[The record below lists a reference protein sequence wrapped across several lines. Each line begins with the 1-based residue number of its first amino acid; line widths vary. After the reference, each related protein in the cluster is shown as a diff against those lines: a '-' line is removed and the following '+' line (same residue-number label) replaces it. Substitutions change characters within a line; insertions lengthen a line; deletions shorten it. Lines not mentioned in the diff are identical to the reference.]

1 MGERNEFVGT
11 QVKQFSSVF
20 SFLLLIQYII
30 STNAN
35 EMWSLQGAQNY
46 SLRSVLQDLEWVGK
60 RVGVMAD
67 PETVEELQVC
77 PWVCEHDGGSPRWWF
92 IGKVC
97 WVALLKLEMWPNCS
111 TIWPSCVNF
120 LQLSPLPGN
129 ISIFFE
135 QQRGFPGGSD
145 GTESACS
152 AGDPGSI
159 PGWEDALEKEMAICS
174 SSLAWRT
181 PSTEKLGSWLH
192 STESQRT
199 GRNWATRTHTQAY
212 DTILTH

>member
-77 PWVCEHDGGSPRWWF
+77 PWVCEHDGGSPRGWF

-120 LQLSPLPGN
+120 LQQGLAADGWGRKADWQVGCN
-129 ISIFFE
+129 GHT
-135 QQRGFPGGSD
+135 RGWGPRW
-145 GTESACS
+145 C
-152 AGDPGSI
+152 
-159 PGWEDALEKEMAICS
+159 
-174 SSLAWRT
+174 
-181 PSTEKLGSWLH
+181 KL
-192 STESQRT
+192 
-199 GRNWATRTHTQAY
+199 
-212 DTILTH
+212 